1 MSLSLNEFYHLQMLQ
16 SVGLSAMGRF
26 QLRILRRPLRSQG
39 PIETQ
44 HAWVEATSAEQAIA
58 QGKFLAEAALEGW
71 SGVSILTN
79 ETGAMIWSVRKDMPR
94 LDGPGSL

>member
-1 MSLSLNEFYHLQMLQ
+1 MSKNEFYQSQMLQ
-16 SVGLSAMGRF
+16 SVGLPAMGRF
-26 QLRILRRPLRSQG
+26 QLRTLRRPLNGQG

-58 QGKFLAEAALEGW
+58 QGSFLSEAALEGW
-71 SGVSILTN
+71 SGVSTLTN

-94 LDGPGSL
+94 LDGPGSI

>member
-1 MSLSLNEFYHLQMLQ
+1 MLQ
-16 SVGLSAMGRF
+16 SVGYPAMARF
-26 QLRILRRPLRSQG
+26 QLRTLRRPLNGEG

-58 QGKFLAEAALEGW
+58 QATFLAEAALEGW

-79 ETGAMIWSVRKDMPR
+79 DTGAMIWSVRKAMPR
-94 LDGPGSL
+94 LNGPGSL

>member
-1 MSLSLNEFYHLQMLQ
+1 MLMLQ
-16 SVGLSAMGRF
+16 SIGWPAMARF
-26 QLRILRRPLRSQG
+26 QLRTLRRPLKGQG

-58 QGKFLAEAALEGW
+58 QGTFLAEAALEGW
-71 SGVSILTN
+71 SGVSILTS

-94 LDGPGSL
+94 LNGPGSL